1 MKRKIFSFFLLC
13 LITIYLSACAPR
25 WEITLISSEEAPV
38 SITNSDIKFYV
49 DKSTE
54 DLKAIP
60 LGQVLYA
67 SGYTLVD
74 RIALTMDDGST
85 ELFDWPLIAPSA
97 TISTDGT
104 VTVSEKELRPKSIHV
119 HIVKH
124 LPLPQY
130 TIMDIAPTIAKALG
144 LPDLPNAMGT
154 NRFEG
159 TVERGV
165 MILLDGAQYAKLMEL
180 VERGDLPFFLRHKN
194 DIQIGLTVYPPIST
208 SASAAFL
215 TSALPLKNG
224 VFGYGYRTTD
234 LMTLFDLAAQSG
246 NSVIAIEGDSLP
258 FNLRNAEVTL
268 SGDRDGNGFSDD
280 NVYQNSLDVIETRM
294 PDLLYIH
301 FHDIDNMGHRFGPD
315 SPEYAQA
322 LIRVDSFLSD
332 IYTKLPD
339 NTLIA
344 IFADHGMHTTEK
356 GGNHGTL
363 TSQDMII
370 PIIFIKK

>member
-1 MKRKIFSFFLLC
+1 MKRKIFSFFLLFF
-13 LITIYLSACAPR
+13 LIISLSACAPR

-38 SITNSDIKFYV
+38 SITYSDIKFYI

-60 LGQVLYA
+60 LGQMLYA
-67 SGYTLVD
+67 SGFTLVD

-85 ELFDWPLIAPSA
+85 ELFDWTLIAPSA
-97 TISTDGT
+97 TLSSDGT
-104 VTVSEKELRPKSIHV
+104 VTVSEIEARPKSIHV
-119 HIVKH
+119 HPVKH

-130 TIMDIAPTIAKALG
+130 SIMDIAPTIAKALG
-144 LPDLPNAMGT
+144 LPELPNATGT
-154 NRFEG
+154 DRFEG
-159 TVERGV
+159 IVERSV
-165 MILLDGAQYAKLMEL
+165 MILLDGLQYNKLMAF
-180 VERGDLPFFLRHKN
+180 VETGDLPFFQQHIN

-208 SASAAFL
+208 SATAALL
-215 TSALPLKNG
+215 TSTPPLKNG
-224 VFGYGYRTTD
+224 VFGYGYRSTELT
-234 LMTLFDLAAQSG
+234 TLFDLAVQSG
-246 NSVIAIEGDSLP
+246 KSVIAIEGDSLP

-280 NVYQNSLDVIETRM
+280 NVCQNSLDVIETGM

-301 FHDIDNMGHRFGPD
+301 FHDIDNMGHKYGPD

-322 LIRVDSFLSD
+322 LISVDRYLAN

-339 NTLIA
+339 NTMIA
-344 IFADHGMHTTEK
+344 IFADHGMHTTEE

-363 TSQDMII
+363 TAQDMII
-370 PIIFIKK
+370 PILFIKK